1 MILMV
6 LGLMTST
13 MFWLNMQLPIPSAFM
28 AVNLLGIITGLL
40 IMLIGAIDESE
51 FFLPKKIV
59 KETTRQVKKTTV

>member
-40 IMLIGAIDESE
+40 IMSIGMCEELS
-51 FFLPKKIV
+51 FFFPQEKV
-59 KETTRQVKKTTV
+59 KETIRQVKKATV